1 MKKMLVR
8 AAVLAMFTAG
18 IGTTVG
24 IAGVGTALACG
35 QENLRSDRLAASL
48 PQVSYG
54 DSNQHVLGLQLALRA
69 KGYQLNGTGNYAQNT
84 LTAVQDYQRK
94 HGINPSG
101 IVGSKTWHALVGS
114 LPPSYSGEGWAT
126 PPSFGI
132 TPGEH
137 NQEKTSTLYNA
148 VMRIHPYV
156 EQGIPYEGATYGP
169 GMQRIVQDFQRRAGI
184 NPSGIV
190 GPKTWDALY
199 NVVSISGNW
208 GC

>member
-1 MKKMLVR
+1 
-8 AAVLAMFTAG
+8 
-18 IGTTVG
+18 
-24 IAGVGTALACG
+24 
-35 QENLRSDRLAASL
+35 
-48 PQVSYG
+48 
-54 DSNQHVLGLQLALRA
+54 
-69 KGYQLNGTGNYAQNT
+69 
-84 LTAVQDYQRK
+84 
-94 HGINPSG
+94 
-101 IVGSKTWHALVGS
+101 
-114 LPPSYSGEGWAT
+114 
-126 PPSFGI
+126 
-132 TPGEH
+132 
-137 NQEKTSTLYNA
+137 LYNA